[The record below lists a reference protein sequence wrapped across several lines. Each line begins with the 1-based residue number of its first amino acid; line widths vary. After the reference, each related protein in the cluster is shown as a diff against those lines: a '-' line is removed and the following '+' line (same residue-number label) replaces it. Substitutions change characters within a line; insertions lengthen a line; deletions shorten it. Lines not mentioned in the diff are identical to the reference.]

1 MKRRLQIGFVRGP
14 EGAGGNAA
22 HGERPMLLADSRLLC
37 GLRPFRRGRALGGT
51 ALRDPSLV
59 FRRYVDRL
67 ASWSKRL
74 LYGADLRPPHV
85 VNRKWTWPVE
95 CNYKERREI

>member
-22 HGERPMLLADSRLLC
+22 HGERPMLLADSRLLRFTPVPP
-37 GLRPFRRGRALGGT
+37 RPALGGT

-59 FRRYVDRL
+59 FRRYVKRL

-74 LYGADLRPPHV
+74 LYSADLRPPHV